1 MGLDFQLH
9 RASVDVAK
17 GFRQFEK
24 AGHELSKDNV
34 DSGLRH
40 LQKGLG
46 CFSHARDHLASAEGD
61 AYNKAGKEISAGS
74 TELQKS
80 IDAWSAGNADSAK
93 SHYDNAIAK
102 YDQALD
108 LIG

>member
-1 MGLDFQLH
+1 MGMEIQLH

-17 GFRQFEK
+17 GYRQFEK
-24 AGHELSKDNV
+24 AGNQLSKDNV
-34 DSGLRH
+34 DSGVRH
-40 LQKGLG
+40 LQKGLD
-46 CFSHARDHLASAEGD
+46 CFSHARDHLANAEGD
-61 AYNKAGKEISAGS
+61 AYNKAGKEISEGS

-80 IDAWSAGNADSAK
+80 IEAWGAGNAGSAQ